1 MLKTAHTPQPLRN
14 ESASHGRLIADTA
27 SVRQWLAEGL
37 SIADVLT
44 MLEVRRRFEFSAHN
58 CRIYAVEILSAVRAE
73 LQRLQKWRKEGD
85 CFSAAQGHF
94 GS

>member
-1 MLKTAHTPQPLRN
+1 MLRANRSPQALRV

-27 SVRQWLAEGL
+27 SVRQWLAEGV

-44 MLEVRRRFEFSAHN
+44 MLEVRRRFEFSAHD

-73 LQRLQKWRKEGD
+73 NRVPDQPRINYRKE
-85 CFSAAQGHF
+85 FRNAVA
-94 GS
+94 

>member
-1 MLKTAHTPQPLRN
+1 MLRTARTSQALRGK
-14 ESASHGRLIADTA
+14 SASHGRLIADTA

-37 SIADVLT
+37 LIADVLT

-73 LQRLQKWRKEGD
+73 NRVPDQPRINHRKE
-85 CFSAAQGHF
+85 FRNAVA
-94 GS
+94 